1 MPEFENFE
9 KIWDEALAQA
19 SVNLTDPLKIFVNLF
34 GSYLAE
40 QVSSTP
46 EVAEKIK
53 ELTTVDPKETLYVI
67 DGSSGT
73 ILPLHSCYVLRQSA
87 MDAAN
92 LDSASDSE
100 ICTFAVQNG
109 ERLSNFVQP

>member
-1 MPEFENFE
+1 MAEFKNFE
-9 KIWDEALAQA
+9 EIWDEALAQA

-40 QVSSTP
+40 QVSSAP

-53 ELTTVDPKETLYVI
+53 ELTTVDPKEDLHVI
-67 DGSSGT
+67 DASSRT
-73 ILPLHSCYVLRQSA
+73 IVSLDSCYVLRQSGI
-87 MDAAN
+87 DDGN

-109 ERLSNFVQP
+109 APLSHFIQP

>member
-1 MPEFENFE
+1 MAEFKNFE
-9 KIWDEALAQA
+9 EIWDEALAQA
-19 SVNLTDPLKIFVNLF
+19 SFNLTDPLKIFVNLF

-40 QVSSTP
+40 QVSSAP

-87 MDAAN
+87 MDAGC

-100 ICTFAVQNG
+100 ICIFAVQNG
-109 ERLSNFVQP
+109 APLSHFIQP